1 MALEVLTELL
11 DLPQV
16 YVTGYELPDTERL
29 ILEVEVRMPA
39 ATCPTCGQISTSVH
53 SYGVRRTV
61 RDLDVWGRQCY
72 LRFVPRQFECPACR
86 DTFVERLPWLT
97 PRRQQT
103 RRFEQQVYTLTQRT
117 NVVEAARC
125 YAVSAER
132 VADIFMRHARE
143 QVTARG
149 YPVVQTLHVDEIAPL
164 KGHGNYRLVL
174 SSPDVGVLDVLED
187 RHKETLEAWLTA
199 RGEAWC
205 AAVTAFHADM
215 WRPYHDV
222 ARAKLPNVRTTTA
235 DHFHVIQNLN
245 KALGEVRKAL
255 QRQADAATR
264 ELLKGSRWLL
274 LKNPAKLAETEQGRL
289 ADILEAM
296 PELAR
301 NYTLKEDFRALYTLR
316 DPQAAAT
323 QLTEWLSQAHAHGHT
338 ALQTFVTTVTN
349 WQDEILS
356 FFTHRGSNGF
366 AEGVNNKIKL
376 ILRRAFGCP
385 NFDHFRLRIIVA
397 FDS

>member
-16 YVTGYELPDTERL
+16 AVTAYELPDAERL
-29 ILEVEVRMPA
+29 ILDVEIRMPA
-39 ATCPTCGQISTSVH
+39 APCPTCGQLSRVVH
-53 SYGVRRTV
+53 SYGARRTV

-72 LRFVPRQFECPACR
+72 LRFVPRQFACQGCQA
-86 DTFVERLPWLT
+86 TFVERLAWLEA
-97 PRRQQT
+97 RRQQT
-103 RRFEQQVYTLTQRT
+103 RRFEQQVYTLTCRS
-117 NVVEAARC
+117 NMEEAACC
-125 YAVSAER
+125 YAISAER
-132 VADIFMRHARE
+132 VADIFGRHANA

-149 YPVVQTLHVDEIAPL
+149 YPVVQELHVDEIAPL

-174 SSPDVGVLDVLED
+174 SAPAVGVLDVLED
-187 RHKETLEAWLTA
+187 RRKETLETWLRA

-215 WRPYHDV
+215 WRPYHDA
-222 ARAKLPNVRTTTA
+222 ARAQLPNVRSTTA

-264 ELLKGSRWLL
+264 ETMKGSRWLL
-274 LKNPAKLAETEQGRL
+274 LKNPTKLTQTEQARL
-289 ADILEAM
+289 ADILAAL

-301 NYTLKEDFRALYTLR
+301 NYTFKEDFRALYTLR
-316 DPQAAAT
+316 DPQVAAT
-323 QLTEWLSQAHAHGHT
+323 QLAEWLTKVRAHGHA

-356 FFTHRGSNGF
+356 FFATRGSNGL
-366 AEGVNNKIKL
+366 AEGINNKIKL
-376 ILRRAFGCP
+376 VLRRAFGCP
-385 NFDHFRLRIIVA
+385 NFDHLRLRIIVA

>member
-29 ILEVEVRMPA
+29 ILDVEVRMPA

-53 SYGVRRTV
+53 SYGVRRTI
-61 RDLDVWGRQCY
+61 RDLDVWGRRCY
-72 LRFVPRQFECPACR
+72 LRFVPRQFACQACQ
-86 DTFVERLPWLT
+86 DTFVERLPWLES
-97 PRRQQT
+97 RRQQT
-103 RRFEQQVYTLTQRT
+103 RRFEQQVYTLTRRT
-117 NVVEAARC
+117 NVVEAACC
-125 YAVSAER
+125 YAVSEER
-132 VADIFMRHARE
+132 VEDIFMRHACA

-149 YPVVQTLHVDEIAPL
+149 YPLVQALHVDEIAPL

-174 SSPDVGVLDVLED
+174 SSPEVGVLDVLED
-187 RHKETLEAWLTA
+187 RLKESLEAWLTT
-199 RGEAWC
+199 RGAAWC

-215 WRPYHDV
+215 WRPYHD
-222 ARAKLPNVRTTTA
+222 AALAKLPNVRTTTA

-274 LKNPAKLAETEQGRL
+274 LKNPVKLTETERARL
-289 ADILEAM
+289 ADILAAM

-316 DPQAAAT
+316 DPQVAAT
-323 QLTEWLSQAHAHGHT
+323 QLAEWLAEARAHGHT

-356 FFTHRGSNGF
+356 FFTQRGSNGF
-366 AEGVNNKIKL
+366 AEGINNKIKL
-376 ILRRAFGCP
+376 VLRRAFGCP
-385 NFDHFRLRIIVA
+385 NFDHFRLRIIAA
-397 FDS
+397 FNS